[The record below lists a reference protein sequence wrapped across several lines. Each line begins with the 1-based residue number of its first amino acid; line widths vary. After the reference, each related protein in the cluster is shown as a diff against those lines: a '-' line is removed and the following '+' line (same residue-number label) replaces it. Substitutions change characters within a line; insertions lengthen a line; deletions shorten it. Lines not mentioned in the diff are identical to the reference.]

1 MVTPD
6 YELIWNGKD
15 LSKELSSYLTSLVFT
30 DREEGESDELQ
41 FTLDDRDGIWRNE
54 YYPNKGDTVSLKL
67 GWKEGVFDPCGSF
80 QIDEVKVV
88 RSTSGSSVTVKA
100 LAALITEPLRTKN
113 SARYENITLKRLA
126 STIASRGGM
135 TVTGIT
141 DNITLPGISQRKQT
155 DLSFLKAVAADYGYV
170 FTIKSAKLVFT
181 KSLTLQARAS
191 VARLNPEDF
200 ESIEIT
206 DATDLTVKAAKHTY
220 WDAEKKRKISYE
232 YQGSAAYT
240 KPDTLKISGY
250 AANPQQSEIKARAA
264 WLKANNGSV
273 TGTLIFAFGV
283 PGILAGNNVEII
295 GMGKVSGL
303 YHISNTRHSVAFG
316 SGARLTADVFK
327 VGEIPTSLY

>member
-155 DLSFLKAVAADYGYV
+155 DLSFLK
-170 FTIKSAKLVFT
+170 
-181 KSLTLQARAS
+181 SLGR
-191 VARLNPEDF
+191 
-200 ESIEIT
+200 
-206 DATDLTVKAAKHTY
+206 
-220 WDAEKKRKISYE
+220 
-232 YQGSAAYT
+232 
-240 KPDTLKISGY
+240 
-250 AANPQQSEIKARAA
+250 
-264 WLKANNGSV
+264 
-273 TGTLIFAFGV
+273 
-283 PGILAGNNVEII
+283 
-295 GMGKVSGL
+295 
-303 YHISNTRHSVAFG
+303 
-316 SGARLTADVFK
+316 
-327 VGEIPTSLY
+327 